1 VCEAEKS
8 MNQVYTI
15 AEVATHLKVSTRTV
29 REWLR
34 SGKLKGLK
42 AGRLWRIRE
51 EELRAYLERL
61 RPPDSEVR
69 E

>member
-1 VCEAEKS
+1 VEKS
-8 MNQVYTI
+8 MNHVYTI
-15 AEVATHLKVSTRTV
+15 EEVAKHLKVSTRTV

-51 EELRAYLERL
+51 EELRAFLERL

>member
-1 VCEAEKS
+1 
-8 MNQVYTI
+8 MNHVYTI

-51 EELRAYLERL
+51 EELRAFLERL
-61 RPPDSEVR
+61 RPTDSEVR

>member
-1 VCEAEKS
+1 VCEVEQS
-8 MNQVYTI
+8 MNHVYTI

-51 EELRAYLERL
+51 EELRAFLERL
-61 RPPDSEVR
+61 RPTDAEAR

>member
-1 VCEAEKS
+1 VCEVEKS
-8 MNQVYTI
+8 MNHVYTI

-61 RPPDSEVR
+61 RPTDAEAR

>member
-1 VCEAEKS
+1 VYEVENS
-8 MNQVYTI
+8 MNHVYTI
-15 AEVATHLKVSTRTV
+15 EEVAKHLKVSTRTV

-51 EELRAYLERL
+51 EDLQAFLERL
-61 RPPDSEVR
+61 RPTESDVR